1 MAHYIICYIFCL
13 FEVFFVAIN
22 VDFHSAT
29 IFGFLLCFAK
39 TCTFSKSACLL
50 ASCLLFDLIS
60 PHCTLRFPHEFAFLF
75 LFQRHPAFLFIFK
88 DVTRNLFSS
97 FLYHTVVDNLLL
109 AVHLLESASSS
120 NDAEL
125 LFSPSRW
132 CFLLTHSCLIWA
144 LSKPS
149 LPIGLPLQDLYKRTQ
164 LFCKYLAKRSAGIHL
179 VHLCWSKK
187 GSSCPCKLTLGLWG
201 GDMHF

>member
-1 MAHYIICYIFCL
+1 MSL
-13 FEVFFVAIN
+13 P
-22 VDFHSAT
+22 
-29 IFGFLLCFAK
+29 L
-39 TCTFSKSACLL
+39 SKLS
-50 ASCLLFDLIS
+50 SLFDLIS

-75 LFQRHPAFLFIFK
+75 LLHRHPAFLLFFK
-88 DVTRNLFSS
+88 YVTRNLLSS
-97 FLYHTVVDNLLL
+97 FLYHSVVDNLLL

-132 CFLLTHSCLIWA
+132 CFLLTHSYLIWA
-144 LSKPS
+144 LSKLS

-164 LFCKYLAKRSAGIHL
+164 LFCKYLARLSAGIHL

-187 GSSCPCKLTLGLWG
+187 GSSCPCNLTLGLWG